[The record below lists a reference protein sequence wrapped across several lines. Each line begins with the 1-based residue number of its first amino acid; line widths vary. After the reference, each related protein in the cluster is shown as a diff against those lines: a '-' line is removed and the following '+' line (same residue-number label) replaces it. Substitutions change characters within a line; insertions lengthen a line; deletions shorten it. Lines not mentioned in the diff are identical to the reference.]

1 MNNCTIIGLDTAKS
15 SFALHGADASGATVF
30 RKTCSR
36 VQLLRFL
43 GKQPRCTVALESCAG
58 SHHWGREIQA
68 LGHQAS

>member
-15 SFALHGADASGATVF
+15 SFALHGADASGVTVF
-30 RKTCSR
+30 RKTCGR